1 MEKTR
6 GTRGGNPLS
15 SQNLILY
22 FISMKVFYP
31 DIRQLSRAINN
42 FREQRETIVS
52 SFPKQHYN
60 GWLVGL
66 NKTHLKKKILSH
78 GISLSLYK
86 VNNYIFDLCLN
97 LIRSWCRSKGL
108 HSLIRDCHISIL
120 SKIKYTL
127 PHNKIS

>member
-31 DIRQLSRAINN
+31 DIRQLPRAIDN
-42 FREQRETIVS
+42 FWEQRETIVS

-66 NKTHLKKKILSH
+66 NKTHLKKKSYH
-78 GISLSLYK
+78 MEFHPK
-86 VNNYIFDLCLN
+86 TTE
-97 LIRSWCRSKGL
+97 
-108 HSLIRDCHISIL
+108 RD
-120 SKIKYTL
+120 
-127 PHNKIS
+127 